1 MVTRR
6 EFLVL
11 GGAALAAAAGVPLYA
26 WQVEPHWVDV
36 VRRPLPL
43 ENLPPALEGR
53 TLLQVSDIHV
63 GPRVSSPYLIET
75 FDRARELAPD
85 FVVFTGD
92 FVTYRSPDVT
102 SELTKVLRHLP
113 NGRLGTV
120 GVLGNHDY
128 GFKWRQVEV
137 ADHITQIAA
146 DAGLRVLRNEVAV
159 VGDLQ
164 FIGLTDFWSPE
175 FGRHSAQKLVP
186 HYLPDGTRV
195 VEQTPPGGRDAGAT
209 LQTRAPGQPTIF
221 LIHNPDVQDL
231 PIWEGVRGW
240 TLSGHTHGG
249 QVKPPFLPPPILP
262 VYNKRYVSGE
272 YEIAPGR
279 KLYINRG
286 LGHLVQVRFNVRP
299 EVTLFTLQR
308 AVGTPDEVT

>member
-1 MVTRR
+1 MNRR
-6 EFLVL
+6 QFLAL
-11 GGAALAAAAGVPLYA
+11 GGAAFATAAGVPLYA
-26 WQVEPHWVDV
+26 WQIEPHWVDV

-43 ENLPPALEGR
+43 EDLPPALEGR
-53 TLLQVSDIHV
+53 TLLQLSDIHV
-63 GPRVSSPYLIET
+63 GPRVSSAYLIEA

-92 FVTYRSPDVT
+92 FVTYRSADPT
-102 SELTKVLRHLP
+102 RELARVLRHVP

-128 GFKWRQVEV
+128 GIKWRQVEV
-137 ADHITQIAA
+137 ADRITQIAA
-146 DAGLRVLRNEVAV
+146 DAGIRVLRNEVEV

-164 FIGLTDFWSPE
+164 FVGLTDFWSPE
-175 FGRHSAQKLVP
+175 FGRHAAQRLVP

-209 LQTRAPGQPTIF
+209 LQTRAPGRPTIV
-221 LIHNPDVQDL
+221 LVHNPDVQDL
-231 PIWEGVRGW
+231 PIWDGVRAW
-240 TLSGHTHGG
+240 SLSGHTHGG

-262 VYNKRYVSGE
+262 VFNKRYISGE
-272 YEIAPGR
+272 YHIAPGR
-279 KLYINRG
+279 MLYINRG

-299 EVTLFTLQR
+299 EVTLFTLHR
-308 AVGTPDEVT
+308 APDNPDEVA